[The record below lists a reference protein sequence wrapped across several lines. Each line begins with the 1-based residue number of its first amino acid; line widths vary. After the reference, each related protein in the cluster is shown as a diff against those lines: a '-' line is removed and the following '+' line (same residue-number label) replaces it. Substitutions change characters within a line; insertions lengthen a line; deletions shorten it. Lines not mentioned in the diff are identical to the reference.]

1 MIAPYKAF
9 AVTETIDNV
18 VISDKEVS
26 EILGLDVSQVP
37 KLKEEWITRFVENG
51 GAKLVLGILK
61 DMNEIA

>member
-1 MIAPYKAF
+1 
-9 AVTETIDNV
+9 VTETIDSV
-18 VISDKEVS
+18 VISDREVS

-51 GAKLVLGILK
+51 GTKLVLGILK

>member
-1 MIAPYKAF
+1 M
-9 AVTETIDNV
+9 TETIDSV
-18 VISDKEVS
+18 VISDREVS

-51 GAKLVLGILK
+51 GTKLVLGILK